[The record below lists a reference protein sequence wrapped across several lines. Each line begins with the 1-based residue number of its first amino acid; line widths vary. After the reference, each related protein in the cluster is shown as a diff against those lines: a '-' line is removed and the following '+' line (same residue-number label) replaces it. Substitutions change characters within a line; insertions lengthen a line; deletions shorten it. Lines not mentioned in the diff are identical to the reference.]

1 MKAIKIIILV
11 GFIYIPCLYAQT
23 DGKEF
28 AKEFTKAEK
37 YFPDV
42 MTLKDFELDENA
54 KKALSIYLQLLKADP
69 HNANLNYRIGVCYLN
84 SRNQQFSALS
94 YLERAITSTSTYYN
108 KTSATEKNAPVIAY
122 KFLGDACLFTYKFD
136 EAIKNYNTFLSKYK
150 ANNITVLDNVK
161 RKIAMCNNAKELVA
175 QPVNVK
181 IENMGSAINTTY
193 PDYSP
198 IVSADEN
205 MIIFTSRR
213 PGNVGDKTDEYG
225 NYYENIYIS
234 EKKDNVWQKAENI
247 GSPIN
252 TDGNEASVAFAPDGQ
267 QILIYRDDNGDGN
280 LYSTSLSG
288 DKWSKPVKLN
298 ENINTPYWE
307 TTGCISADGN
317 TLYFASNRPGGYGGR
332 DIYKSVKTIVDGDW
346 GVPVNLGS
354 TINTP
359 YEDDAPFIHSDGI
372 TLYFSSNGHKT
383 MGGFD
388 VFSSIKT
395 INDTTW
401 SEPVNIGYPI
411 NTTDDDIYFMVSP
424 DKTHAYYSSFRDE
437 GMGEKDNYMLT
448 FIDTPKCSPI
458 IIYQGEVRDAY
469 GAVIKNV
476 EITVTDIT
484 TNELVGQ
491 YQSNSITGKYL
502 FILTPGRNYS
512 ICYSA
517 EGFMFCSVNK
527 DMLDAKN
534 YCEINN
540 VVQLPSITVGSKIVL
555 NNIFFDFDKTTLRP
569 ESKAELEKLFNF
581 LTKYSNLK
589 VEISGHTDSKGDA
602 SYNNALSEN
611 RAKVVVNYLTDKGI
625 KPERMVAKGY
635 GATNPAAPNENKDG
649 TDNPEGRQLNR
660 RTELKIIGM

>member
-1 MKAIKIIILV
+1 
-11 GFIYIPCLYAQT
+11 
-23 DGKEF
+23 
-28 AKEFTKAEK
+28 
-37 YFPDV
+37 
-42 MTLKDFELDENA
+42 
-54 KKALSIYLQLLKADP
+54 
-69 HNANLNYRIGVCYLN
+69 
-84 SRNQQFSALS
+84 
-94 YLERAITSTSTYYN
+94 
-108 KTSATEKNAPVIAY
+108 
-122 KFLGDACLFTYKFD
+122 
-136 EAIKNYNTFLSKYK
+136 
-150 ANNITVLDNVK
+150 
-161 RKIAMCNNAKELVA
+161 
-175 QPVNVK
+175 
-181 IENMGSAINTTY
+181 
-193 PDYSP
+193 
-198 IVSADEN
+198 